1 MSGGVMTF
9 TVIDATKHELLGRLV
24 KSITGDPAVFEAAS
38 SDDPSVTP
46 EQHHFEV
53 RVQKLHMD
61 DIPVYADVLD
71 QYGRWFQIVLHDDTN
86 GRIEFEIITT

>member
-9 TVIDATKHELLGRLV
+9 TVIDATKHDLLGRLV
-24 KSITGDPAVFEAAS
+24 KSITGEPAEFEAKS
-38 SDDPSVTP
+38 TDDFSDTP
-46 EQHHFEV
+46 QLYHFEV

-61 DIPVYADVLD
+61 AIPVYADVLD